1 MGFTITKKLA
11 QQGDNIVL
19 IIPKDLKQ
27 FLKRGDLIE
36 VKINKIADGERK
48 WK

>member
-1 MGFTITKKLA
+1 MAFTITKKLA
-11 QQGDNIVL
+11 RQGDNLVL

-36 VKINKIADGERK
+36 VRINKIADGEPRQ
-48 WK
+48 

>member
-1 MGFTITKKLA
+1 MAFTITNKLA
-11 QQGDNIVL
+11 QQGDNLVL

-36 VKINKIADGERK
+36 VKINKIADGAPK
-48 WK
+48 

>member
-1 MGFTITKKLA
+1 MAFTITKKIA

-19 IIPKDLKQ
+19 IIPKDLKP

-36 VKINKIADGERK
+36 VKINKIADGEPRK
-48 WK
+48 

>member
-1 MGFTITKKLA
+1 MVFTITKKLA

-19 IIPKDLKQ
+19 IIPKDLKP

-36 VKINKIADGERK
+36 VKINKIADGAPK
-48 WK
+48 